1 MSRKSAP
8 LRPRHARF
16 RAAAATVLA
25 GSCLLLLGGCGSSEQ
40 ALTANEKDQAL
51 VALDRV
57 EQAVEK
63 GRCKQ
68 ATLAAQR
75 LSGIALSVSQSA
87 SSEFRDAFRQST
99 DRLEELV
106 AQQCEDA
113 LPKPTDG
120 GASPPTGTT
129 GSTETP
135 PVTDTPAPAP
145 TPTPD
150 TGKPTPPDD
159 GGGAAPA
166 PGGAPAPAPGS
177 GGVRPG

>member
-1 MSRKSAP
+1 MISQKSTAP
-8 LRPRHARF
+8 RSASARF
-16 RAAAATVLA
+16 HVAAAIGTACI
-25 GSCLLLLGGCGSSEQ
+25 CLLSLSGCGSSEQ

-51 VALDRV
+51 AALDRV
-57 EQAVEK
+57 EQAFEK

-106 AQQCEDA
+106 AQECEDA
-113 LPKPTDG
+113 LPEPTDG
-120 GASPPTGTT
+120 GASPPTGAT
-129 GSTETP
+129 GVSETSP
-135 PVTDTPAPAP
+135 APETPAPS
-145 TPTPD
+145 PTPD
-150 TGKPTPPDD
+150 QGEPAPPADD
-159 GGGAAPA
+159 GGAAPD
-166 PGGAPAPAPGS
+166 PGGAPAPAPDS